1 LKTTEEPGSKEP
13 GSEEPG
19 SKEAGGAEIIYIS
32 KPGLGKLGIEK
43 QLLVIGGYSPCFRYN
58 TPI

>member
-1 LKTTEEPGSKEP
+1 LKTTEEP

-19 SKEAGGAEIIYIS
+19 SKEPGSKKAGGAEIIYIS

-43 QLLVIGGYSPCFRYN
+43 
-58 TPI
+58 